1 MDATLIAAIAATFIL
16 AGFVKGVIGLGLP
29 TIGVGLLS
37 LVMPPAGAAAI
48 MVVPSLVTN
57 IWQIAGGSALI
68 PLLRRLWP
76 MMAGIC
82 AGTFA
87 AGAGTL
93 TSSGAASA
101 SAALGMALLLYG
113 AVGLS
118 PLKLPR
124 VSPRRELWLGPLMGA
139 ATGFITAGTGV
150 FVLPAVP
157 YLQAL
162 ALGRE
167 DLIQALGLSFTVS
180 TLSLAAILA
189 GGRAFGIEIAST
201 SLLALFPALAGML
214 FGGWVRRKIQPELF
228 RRIFFLGLLFL
239 GGHLMLRG

>member
-1 MDATLIAAIAATFIL
+1 MDATLIAAIAATFTL
-16 AGFVKGVIGLGLP
+16 AGFVKGVTGLGLP

-37 LVMPPAGAAAI
+37 LVMPPAGAAAM

-57 IWQIAGGSALI
+57 IWQIVGGSALM

-76 MMAGIC
+76 MMAGVC
-82 AGTFA
+82 AGTLA
-87 AGAGTL
+87 LGAGTL
-93 TSSGAASA
+93 TGSSAASA
-101 SAALGMALLLYG
+101 TMALGAALLLYG
-113 AVGLS
+113 ALGLS

-124 VSPRRELWLGPLMGA
+124 VSPTGELWLGPLMGI
-139 ATGFITAGTGV
+139 ATGFVTAATGV

-162 ALGRE
+162 NLGRD
-167 DLIQALGLSFTVS
+167 DLVQALGLSFTVS

-189 GGRAFGIEIAST
+189 SGGAFGAASAST

-214 FGGWVRRKIQPELF
+214 VGGWVRRKIQPELF
-228 RRIFFLGLLFL
+228 RRIFFLGLLLL
-239 GGHLMLRG
+239 GGNLMLRG